1 MKYVTIYTENSH
13 YEELLQVANN
23 FKYTEKIETGEQ
35 DLAEDMLDELAIEEL
50 MKEVEKDLDENDD
63 KEEILANVREGF
75 EEMILIQQGK
85 MKGTPAREFLK
96 ELREEMEEERN
107 EL

>member
-13 YEELLQVANN
+13 YEELLQVAQT
-23 FKYTEKIETGEQ
+23 FKYTEKIETGEL

-85 MKGTPAREFLK
+85 LKTRSLEDFLK
-96 ELREEMEEERN
+96 EWEEENN

>member
-1 MKYVTIYTENSH
+1 MRYVTIYTENSH
-13 YEELLQVANN
+13 YDELLQLAQS
-23 FKYTEKIETGEQ
+23 FKYAEKIET
-35 DLAEDMLDELAIEEL
+35 DELDLINEL
-50 MKEVEKDLDENDD
+50 MKDVENDLDENDD

-75 EEMILIQQGK
+75 EEMILIKQGK